1 MRVWM
6 ARLRTL
12 LAALATV
19 CLLWALPSALV
30 WMRPAGEE
38 EARGA
43 TVLRV
48 WVCEDWTGTGLQW
61 LAAQSSAFER
71 SAGDV
76 RIVLRRAQ
84 PDDWAREGVVAPDLL
99 LFAPGAV
106 SEPQAL
112 LVPLCGDFGLQ
123 PALAGLGVWRGEVW
137 AVPVCLGGTV
147 RLVNDA
153 LGGEP
158 QAQYRSE
165 QDFQDFVAQKT
176 GALVGDLRL
185 ARRVS
190 ALQASGKGPASWHAE
205 PWGGETDCV
214 LMAAATAQ
222 TGERAEA
229 AQRFLRFLLD
239 DAAQDALCA
248 LGLLPVTQTAQG
260 PDADAQPLLDAL
272 KKRAQIPRGA
282 FD

>member
-84 PDDWAREGVVAPDLL
+84 PDDWAREGRRRAGPAALRARRRLRAAGAAGAALRRLWAAAGACRPGGMARRGVGGAGLPGRNGTPGQRRPGRR
-99 LFAPGAV
+99 AAGAV
-106 SEPQAL
+106 SERTGL
-112 LVPLCGDFGLQ
+112 SGFCGAEDRR
-123 PALAGLGVWRGEVW
+123 ARG
-137 AVPVCLGGTV
+137 
-147 RLVNDA
+147 R
-153 LGGEP
+153 
-158 QAQYRSE
+158 
-165 QDFQDFVAQKT
+165 F
-176 GALVGDLRL
+176 
-185 ARRVS
+185 
-190 ALQASGKGPASWHAE
+190 ASG
-205 PWGGETDCV
+205 
-214 LMAAATAQ
+214 AAAV
-222 TGERAEA
+222 RAA
-229 AQRFLRFLLD
+229 GVGQGARVLACRAVGRGDGLRADGRRRRRRRASGQRPRSAFFAFCWTTRRRTR
-239 DAAQDALCA
+239 CA
-248 LGLLPVTQTAQG
+248 
-260 PDADAQPLLDAL
+260 
-272 KKRAQIPRGA
+272 RWA
-282 FD
+282 FCP